1 MKYRSEIARHVKA
14 CFEAPAMVE
23 ALDACGF
30 GWHPRR
36 ARDLLI
42 RDAADW
48 DELDLRFMLGMLHW
62 AVPKSFGRWFT
73 AAECDEQGRRTDAF
87 QTPEERRALIAAPA
101 AAASR
106 PRERG
111 DADARRR

>member
-1 MKYRSEIARHVKA
+1 MSYRSEIARHVKA
-14 CFEAPAMVE
+14 CFEAPAMVQ

-36 ARDLLI
+36 ARDLLA
-42 RDAADW
+42 RDAGEW

-73 AAECDEQGRRTDAF
+73 TAECDEQGRRTDSF
-87 QTPEERRALIAAPA
+87 QTPEERKALVVDPDIPVPKPRQRSYA
-101 AAASR
+101 AAAKC
-106 PRERG
+106 
-111 DADARRR
+111 